1 MIEVYQL
8 TPEQAE
14 QLRGVNYVTDMTFNP
29 IEDANGNWVISNEE
43 VSSTTIDW
51 VKQLP
56 KIEYI
61 PKESLHLL

>member
-14 QLRGVNYVTDMTFNP
+14 QLRGVQYVADMTFNP
-29 IEDANGNWVISNEE
+29 IQDANDNWIISSEE

-56 KIEYI
+56 AIEYV
-61 PKESLHLL
+61 PKESLSL